1 MIINHMTA
9 FAHSDKLYSNE
20 SIYIVE
26 STLMSDGNYEH
37 AFHMGIWQADI
48 EITLEKALE
57 SNTLSDWLVNSASMC
72 EFTVINV
79 L

>member
-9 FAHSDKLYSNE
+9 FAQSDELYLW
-20 SIYIVE
+20 ICLVE

-72 EFTVINV
+72 EFTDINV